1 MKFGDGGGVGG
12 MNERLLSVLT
22 FVSGAGAE
30 LDEQEQQQQ
39 PHVHIEARGD
49 GRC

>member
-1 MKFGDGGGVGG
+1 MGGWGDI
-12 MNERLLSVLT
+12 NERLLSVLT

-39 PHVHIEARGD
+39 QPHVHIEARGGD